1 MEHLKAL
8 WPVLIS
14 CTGFIV
20 WLVRLEGRIEAVKAS
35 NQETQKDVDALRI
48 EHNTLNHQTVKQL
61 AEIRESLARIEGRLS
76 VEK

>member
-1 MEHLKAL
+1 MELMKF
-8 WPVLIS
+8 WPAAVSLI
-14 CTGFIV
+14 GVIV
-20 WLVRLEGRIEAVKAS
+20 WLVRLEGKIEANKTA

>member
-1 MEHLKAL
+1 MEQIKVL
-8 WPVLIS
+8 WPVLLGGI
-14 CTGFIV
+14 GFIV
-20 WLVRLEGRIEAVKAS
+20 WLVRLEGKIEANKTA